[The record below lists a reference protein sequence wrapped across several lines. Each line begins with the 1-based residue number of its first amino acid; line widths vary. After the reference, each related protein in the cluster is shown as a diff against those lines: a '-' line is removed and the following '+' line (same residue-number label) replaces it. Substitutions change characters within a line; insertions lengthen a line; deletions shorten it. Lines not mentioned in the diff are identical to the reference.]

1 MRDYLGNTITRT
13 IGEFGLN
20 MIGSMMCSVTGD
32 TIGVLISGDI
42 NSWKSFGQTA
52 ALSIE
57 MSIFSSGISSGIS
70 SAVSN
75 AFGTA
80 QYKKLE
86 ESLPRILKLIIIL
99 KVLKVQKL

>member
-57 MSIFSSGISSGIS
+57 MSIFSSGISS
-70 SAVSN
+70 AVSN